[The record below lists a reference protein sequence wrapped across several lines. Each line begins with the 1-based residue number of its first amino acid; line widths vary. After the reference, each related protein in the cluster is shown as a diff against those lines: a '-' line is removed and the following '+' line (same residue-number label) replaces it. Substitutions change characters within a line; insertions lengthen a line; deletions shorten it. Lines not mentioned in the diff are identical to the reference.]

1 MPPATALAPQERRT
15 QAERRATTRAAL
27 LDAALATLVEQGAAG
42 FTTTSVC
49 RRAGLSQGALFK
61 HFPTKDDLL
70 AAVSEHLFDELRDD
84 YDQRFHDLP
93 DPERTVA
100 RAIDLLWVA
109 MGDPRLHAAYDL
121 YTAART
127 DDTLRTSLAP
137 VVTAHVERL
146 HALGNELLADLGVA
160 PSPRTAATIDLAILS
175 MQGLMLNAMVS
186 PFATS
191 AARDRLAR
199 ILPELGSQLLLDPIP
214 TVGDH

>member
-1 MPPATALAPQERRT
+1 VAQPVAPANPERRT

-27 LDAALATLVEQGAAG
+27 LDAALTTLVDHGAAG

-49 RRAGLSQGALFK
+49 QRAGLSQGALFK
-61 HFPTKDDLL
+61 HFPTKADLL

-84 YDQRFHDLP
+84 YDHRFHDLAVA
-93 DPERTVA
+93 DRTIA

-127 DDTLRTSLAP
+127 DDTLRASLAP
-137 VVTAHVERL
+137 VVAAHLDRL
-146 HALGNELLADLGVA
+146 HRLGHQLLADLGVP
-160 PSPRTAATIDLAILS
+160 PSSRSAATIDVAILS

-186 PFATS
+186 PDPD
-191 AARDRLAR
+191 ARARLAEL
-199 ILPELGSQLLLDPIP
+199 LPQLGELLLDPGA
-214 TVGDH
+214 TRGAS